1 MMRNHGLTSAHPG
14 MHRAMGRPD
23 YRQALVASLGMVLGL
38 VIFVAAERF
47 VTPRYHFVTFA
58 DDLIPFLPWSWC
70 VYVLFFPFVLT
81 ASAYASAEDF
91 RLFKSSASLAFVAGI
106 VCFMLFTE
114 TVPRPD
120 PTLIENLFLR
130 QRISRLWGLDLPTNG
145 FPSLHV
151 AMTCLACRMLWST
164 RIRWLAAG
172 IGMLI
177 CLSTLTIKQ
186 HTLVDVAG
194 GALLSLLCGGVV
206 AKWRTAV
213 GVRGNA

>member
-1 MMRNHGLTSAHPG
+1 MMRNHGLESARPG
-14 MHRAMGRPD
+14 MPRALRRPD

-38 VIFVAAERF
+38 VVFVAVERF
-47 VTPRYHFVTFA
+47 VVPRYHFVTFA
-58 DDLIPFLPWSWC
+58 DDSIPFIPWSWC
-70 VYVLFFPFVLT
+70 VYVLFFPFVVT

-91 RLFKSSASLAFVAGI
+91 QLFKSAASLAFVAGLM
-106 VCFMLFTE
+106 CFMLVTE

-120 PTLIENLFLR
+120 PDLIGNLFLR

-151 AMTCLACRMLWST
+151 AMTCLACRMLWCT
-164 RIRWLAAG
+164 RAKWLAAATG
-172 IGMLI
+172 ALI

-186 HTLVDVAG
+186 HTLIDVAG
-194 GALLSLLCGGVV
+194 GALLSLLCGGWV
-206 AKWRTAV
+206 AKWRSAA